1 MKSITRCFHTQEQPY
16 PSVAWRGVAVR
27 PRDNLVLGTVPDPPT
42 QRVEAF
48 YLCSFRYKSAV
59 LQLFELMPT
68 QYLFQT
74 DKMYISKCVKF
85 NASYYGE
92 VAKHVF

>member
-1 MKSITRCFHTQEQPY
+1 MKSITPHARATL
-16 PSVAWRGVAVR
+16 SIRGVAVR
-27 PRDNLVLGTVPDPPT
+27 PRDNLVLGIVPDPPT

-68 QYLFQT
+68 QYSTCFETAKNVSLKMRQT
-74 DKMYISKCVKF
+74 LTRHIMEK
-85 NASYYGE
+85 
-92 VAKHVF
+92 